1 MELLLKQKNK
11 DLYSGEFEIIE
22 NNQVI
27 GNIYFK
33 GQLGSME
40 VSLNG
45 SFYDKSFSFEC
56 TNKLFAGTKKKF
68 RTYNILENNN
78 VVGNIFRSMIK
89 NSLFLRTFYF
99 NLTYNN
105 KEYLSYQIGL
115 GEKTISAIYLDNNQ
129 IAQVEHN
136 NTIINDLHNY
146 EIYCEDKKTAYISII
161 IACYSYILGT
171 YKPGQKSISSK
182 SIAFEKTTNKYI
194 LEKYNPNFVQN
205 ISK

>member
-56 TNKLFAGTKKKF
+56 VNKFFPGPKKNF
-68 RTYNILENNN
+68 RPYNILENNN
-78 VVGNIFRSMIK
+78 VVGNIFSI
-89 NSLFLRTFYF
+89 
-99 NLTYNN
+99 NN
-105 KEYLSYQIGL
+105 KKYFIFKKLLSFMYL
-115 GEKTISAIYLDNNQ
+115 
-129 IAQVEHN
+129 
-136 NTIINDLHNY
+136 
-146 EIYCEDKKTAYISII
+146 
-161 IACYSYILGT
+161 
-171 YKPGQKSISSK
+171 
-182 SIAFEKTTNKYI
+182 
-194 LEKYNPNFVQN
+194 
-205 ISK
+205 

>member
-1 MELLLKQKNK
+1 MKLLLKQKTK
-11 DLYSGEFEIIE
+11 DLFSGNFEIYE
-22 NNQVI
+22 NDNII
-27 GNIYFK
+27 GEINFE

-45 SFYDKSFSFEC
+45 SFYDKTFSFEC
-56 TNKLFAGTKKKF
+56 TNKLFPGTKKKF

-78 VVGNIFRSMIK
+78 IVGNIFRSMIK
-89 NSLFLRTFYF
+89 NSFFLRTFYF
-99 NLTYNN
+99 DLIYNN
-105 KEYLSYQIGL
+105 KEYLSYLIGL
-115 GEKTISAIYLDNNQ
+115 GEKTISAIYLDNTQ
-129 IAQVEHN
+129 IAQVEHS

-146 EIYCEDKKTAYISII
+146 EIYSEDKETAYISII
-161 IACYSYILGT
+161 IACYSYILVG
-171 YKPGQKSISSK
+171 YKAGQKSISSK